1 MLLKQATSKSDIK
14 SYLTFV
20 NNLYKGDNSYVCT
33 QKFSMQALLFKST
46 DFAKSCFIQPVMIID
61 NNETVA
67 VCSFIH
73 NPKLPYLFI
82 GLFEAKQNKQ
92 EAIRLIIERA
102 KQLAAERGLDKIVV
116 GLNGHLTYGVGI
128 LEDGGTKKMS
138 FDSIYNKPYYKD
150 YFLPYSYKKETL
162 STYLAD
168 VDEVYEKLK
177 NFKERDN
184 IYIREAN
191 IKNNFMLEMESF
203 RTLSN
208 NTIGTTF
215 LYSEADDF
223 HLYQQIKGLKPLL
236 KNENLFFATSKAT
249 TSDVKDKDIGF
260 MFWHPD
266 FNTFLT
272 SGKNHNLLQLFFKMN
287 KAHKYADTIKI
298 NAIGAGYD
306 NPFIIAQLIKAFS
319 QKAIGRYKFLE
330 TSFIWDNNQKSS
342 ALAKNLL
349 GEPFRKYGV
358 YFIDAKN

>member
-1 MLLKQATSKSDIK
+1 VLLKEVASTSDIK

-20 NNLYKGDNSYVCT
+20 NNLYKGDDGYVST

-46 DFAKSCFIQPVMIID
+46 DFAKSCFIQPVMVLGS
-61 NNETVA
+61 NETVA

-82 GLFEAKQNKQ
+82 GLFEAKENM
-92 EAIRLIIERA
+92 EEGVRLIIERA
-102 KQLAAERGLDKIVV
+102 KLLANKRGLDKIIV

-128 LEDGGTKKMS
+128 LEDGFSKKMS

-162 STYLAD
+162 STYLAN

-177 NFKERDN
+177 RFREREN

-191 IKNNFMLEMESF
+191 IKKNFLSEMEVF
-203 RTLSN
+203 RVLSN
-208 NTIGTTF
+208 DTIGTTF
-215 LYSEADDF
+215 LYSEADNL
-223 HLYQQIKGLKPLL
+223 HLCQQIKGLKPLL
-236 KNENLFFATSKAT
+236 KNENLFFATEKAA
-249 TSDVKDKDIGF
+249 DNDGKDKDIGF

-266 FNTFLT
+266 FNAFLT
-272 SGKNHNLLQLFFKMN
+272 AGKNHSLLELFFKMN
-287 KAHKYADTIKI
+287 KAHKKADTVKI
-298 NAIGAGYD
+298 NAIGANCG

-319 QKAIGRYKFLE
+319 KKAIGRYKFLE
-330 TSFIWDNNQKSS
+330 TSFIWDNNKKSTE
-342 ALAKNLL
+342 LAKNFL

-358 YFIDAKN
+358 YFIEAKN